1 MLLNKYELNYQNKTY
16 YVKTLKTISK
26 ITGIKYNTLGQ
37 TLKLEQLK
45 KYRKI
50 NYDNTFEI
58 KLITDVSL
66 KIDSLNDLLMHLQ
79 KYID

>member
-1 MLLNKYELNYQNKTY
+1 MLLNKYELTFKNKKY
-16 YVKTLKTISK
+16 YVKTLKNISK
-26 ITGIKYNTLGQ
+26 ITGINYNTLGQ

-66 KIDSLNDLLMHLQ
+66 KIDNLNDLLMHLQ

>member
-1 MLLNKYELNYQNKTY
+1 MTIKIKKY
-16 YVKTLKTISK
+16 YVKTLREISK
-26 ITGIKYNTLGQ
+26 ITGINYNTIVQ

-50 NYDNTFEI
+50 NYDNRFEI

-66 KIDSLNDLLMHLQ
+66 KIDNLNDLLMHLQ

>member
-26 ITGIKYNTLGQ
+26 ITGINYNTLGQ

-66 KIDSLNDLLMHLQ
+66 KIDNLNDLLMHLQ

>member
-1 MLLNKYELNYQNKTY
+1 MLLNKYELDYQKKTY
-16 YVKTLKTISK
+16 YVKTLREISK
-26 ITGIKYNTLGQ
+26 ITAIKYNTLVQ
-37 TLKLEQLK
+37 TLKFGQLK

-50 NYDNTFEI
+50 NYDDKFEI